1 MSRLL
6 ERRARARREQDG
18 YVLMLVLGAIGLTS
32 VVVVALLGLA
42 LTSSRVTVSQRE
54 TAREQRAAAGA
65 LEAAVGQFADSDPT
79 DPCSAMP
86 DPDTAPARLTL
97 EPGADGTARTVEV
110 ECWNTELVPALP
122 DAEATQPTLV
132 SRSPALDSSGRY
144 RFPTVDRGVPAC
156 SVLNICNADR
166 TFTTTWAS
174 AGTRPLRSAQ
184 LLFQSYE
191 GEFVHNLNRDLIVTV
206 NAPSVGSCSVTE
218 RGGRTND
225 WPDTYTAVDLFASA
239 GCQNLFDGRT
249 EEVFDGAT
257 ITVVHRYLSGEGC
270 PVILCSAR
278 LTIGGVKL
286 RTNVDVLQASSVS
299 AGSGWSN
306 ANQLLTLDTNAA
318 SVPQNQCQLAT
329 ENRCRRT
336 TSGQSYT
343 INLSDFATLPASMAP
358 DDYVGSLA
366 VVLESPT
373 LSTGSST
380 SPARSWI
387 SDPGDLTSFE
397 VGLTIGSESCAVK
410 LGGFA
415 RSNQRIHVDLFGKS
429 ECREMV
435 QRVEDLS
442 SARLSYTVVTDCARF
457 ADGTV
462 APKDDASRC
471 DSVRLPEFDRM
482 ALSLTTLPLPR
493 ESIVTLSASIDGR
506 VVAQADVY
514 FDGKPAPRETPV
526 VSWRYDDF
534 TTRPPEAA
542 TP

>member
-1 MSRLL
+1 MNLL
-6 ERRARARREQDG
+6 VDRRARAQGGQGG

-54 TAREQRAAAGA
+54 AAREQRAAAGA
-65 LEAAVGQFADSDPT
+65 LEAAIGQFVDNDPT
-79 DPCSAMP
+79 EPCGALP
-86 DPDTAPARLTL
+86 DPATAPARIAL
-97 EPGADGTARTVEV
+97 EPGADGASRTVEV
-110 ECWNTELVPALP
+110 ECWNEELVPALP
-122 DAEATQPTLV
+122 EAEATQPTLT
-132 SRSPALDSSGRY
+132 SRTPAVDASGKF
-144 RFPTVDRGVPAC
+144 RFATATIFDTDR
-156 SVLNICNADR
+156 S
-166 TFTTTWAS
+166 FTTRWSTT
-174 AGTRPLRSAQ
+174 GTKPLRSAQ

-225 WPDTYTAVDLFASA
+225 WPDAYTAVDLLRSA
-239 GCQNLFDGRT
+239 ACQNLFAGRT
-249 EEVFDGAT
+249 EAVFEGAT
-257 ITVVHRYLSGEGC
+257 VTVVHRYIQGEGC
-270 PVILCSAR
+270 PFLLCAAQ
-278 LTIGGVKL
+278 LTIGDVKL
-286 RTNVDVLQASSVS
+286 RTNVDVLQASSAT
-299 AGSGWSN
+299 AGSGWSDTTRIL
-306 ANQLLTLDTNAA
+306 ALDGNAA
-318 SVPQNQCQLAT
+318 SIPQSQCTTFGT

-343 INLSDFATLPASMAP
+343 INLSGFDTLPTTLAP
-358 DDYVGSLA
+358 GDYVGSLA

-373 LSTGSST
+373 QNHNSGV
-380 SPARSWI
+380 PARSWI

-397 VGLTIGSESCAVK
+397 VGLTIGGESCAVE

-415 RSNQRIHVDLFGKS
+415 RSNQRLHVDLFGKS

-442 SARLSYTVVTDCARF
+442 GARLTYTVVTDCARY
-457 ADGTV
+457 AAGTV
-462 APKDDASRC
+462 APKDASNRC

-482 ALSLTTLPLPR
+482 ALAVTTLPLPR
-493 ESIVTLSASIDGR
+493 ESIVTLNASIDGR

-514 FDGKPAPRETPV
+514 FDGKPAPRATPV
-526 VSWRYDDF
+526 VSWRYQDF
-534 TTRPPEAA
+534 TTRPPDPA